1 MCYEPLRFS
10 PIFRRFVNSR
20 ESRVG
25 SPLTP
30 LNLTTKKRV
39 TYTLSSFVLWC
50 VLDRFTRSR
59 AFPRTTPPSAYTN
72 NKPLRFEPL
81 STTREK
87 SSRLEVPSRGGL
99 HRKTNTRPKPGCRV
113 YTIAHPQIYRISVRS
128 SSTLE
133 GVLSSR
139 LVVRLHACVLSRL
152 GVAARPSLYIHALC
166 PSLRL
171 LFLSPFSLSSSSSFS
186 PYACKASLSQIR

>member
-72 NKPLRFEPL
+72 NKPLLFEPL

-87 SSRLEVPSRGGL
+87 SSRLKSPLAGDFTQKPTPAQNRAVVCMQSLTPRYIGYPYAPVRLWRG
-99 HRKTNTRPKPGCRV
+99 CC
-113 YTIAHPQIYRISVRS
+113 
-128 SSTLE
+128 
-133 GVLSSR
+133 R
-139 LVVRLHACVLSRL
+139 LV
-152 GVAARPSLYIHALC
+152 
-166 PSLRL
+166 
-171 LFLSPFSLSSSSSFS
+171 SSFVS
-186 PYACKASLSQIR
+186 MHVFPLSWCRGASLSLYTRALPVSPSSLLVSLFSLLVFFFSLRTRAKRV

>member
-72 NKPLRFEPL
+72 NKPLLFEPL

-87 SSRLEVPSRGGL
+87 SSRLKSPLAGGFTEKPTPAPNRAVVCIQSLTPRYIGYPYAPVRLWRG
-99 HRKTNTRPKPGCRV
+99 CC
-113 YTIAHPQIYRISVRS
+113 
-128 SSTLE
+128 
-133 GVLSSR
+133 R
-139 LVVRLHACVLSRL
+139 LVSSFVSMHVFSLVLVSRRVSLSIYTRSARLSVFSSCL
-152 GVAARPSLYIHALC
+152 P
-166 PSLRL
+166 
-171 LFLSPFSLSSSSSFS
+171 FLSPRLLLSLRTR
-186 PYACKASLSQIR
+186 AKRV